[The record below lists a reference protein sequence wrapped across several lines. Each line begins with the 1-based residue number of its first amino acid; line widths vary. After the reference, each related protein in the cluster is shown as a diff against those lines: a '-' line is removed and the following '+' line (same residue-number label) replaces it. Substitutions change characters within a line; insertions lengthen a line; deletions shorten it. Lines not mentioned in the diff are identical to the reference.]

1 MPKWA
6 ILWLKKAAEWV
17 LKCRDSQALCQC
29 HVGFAC
35 LNRSERLRVFP
46 HVDLLRALAAL
57 LVVIYHLEALG
68 SLALR
73 GDVFWTIPFR
83 YGWVGVDLFLV
94 ISGFVIMLSAARAY
108 ERAPQDFKWPFM
120 QRRLRRLLPLYV
132 LTCLIF
138 LFLVRPEV
146 LLRPI
151 EQLLPV
157 LLSHALFLQN
167 LSHHTHGVINGVTW
181 SLALE
186 MQFYLALVFT
196 VGFWLRLG
204 AVRTVL
210 VLVGLAWA
218 WRYGTTFFWVPGV
231 AVPHLQVIYTT
242 QLPGTLDAFG
252 MGMALALYVHQAKG
266 SLPALLRPQAANS
279 LAWCVVAGVLLSV
292 AAALLLRQAYWSHT
306 GMVVFWRTLLAL
318 GFAAAL
324 AAALT
329 CPLPSGGWMRPMH
342 YLGEISYGI
351 YLWHFLVLLSLLQMS
366 PLRGTSL
373 LWAVLLGTL
382 ALAAT
387 SWHLMEKHWV
397 ARQTGSAP
405 TLRPDAA

>member
-1 MPKWA
+1 M
-6 ILWLKKAAEWV
+6 
-17 LKCRDSQALCQC
+17 
-29 HVGFAC
+29 
-35 LNRSERLRVFP
+35 RVFP

-57 LVVIYHLEALG
+57 LVVVYHMEALG

-73 GDVFWTIPFR
+73 GDVFWTLPFR

-94 ISGFVIMLSAARAY
+94 ISGFVIMLSAAQSY
-108 ERAPQDFKWPFM
+108 ERAPHDFKWPFM

-146 LLRPI
+146 LLRPMS
-151 EQLLPV
+151 QLVPV
-157 LLSHALFLQN
+157 LLSHAFFVQN

-204 AVRTVL
+204 AVRTL
-210 VLVGLAWA
+210 VILVGLAWA
-218 WRYGTTFFWVPGV
+218 WRYGTTFFLLPGV
-231 AVPHLQVIYTT
+231 AVPHLQVVYTT
-242 QLPGTLDAFG
+242 QLPGTMDAFG
-252 MGMALALYVHQAKG
+252 MGMALALWVHQTKG
-266 SLPALLRPQAANS
+266 PLPDCLRPQAAQS
-279 LAWCVVAGVLLSV
+279 LAWFLVAGVLLSA
-292 AAALLLRQAYWSHT
+292 AAALLLRQTYWSHT
-306 GMVVFWRTLLAL
+306 GMVVFWRTLLAM

-329 CPLPSGGWMRPMH
+329 CPLPSVGWMRPLH

-351 YLWHFLVLLSLLQMS
+351 YLWHFLVLLSLLQMT
-366 PLRGTSL
+366 PLRGNSL
-373 LWAVLLGTL
+373 LWPVLLGTL
-382 ALAAT
+382 VLAAL

-397 ARQTGSAP
+397 VRRSGSSP
-405 TLRPDAA
+405 PVGPDLA

>member
-1 MPKWA
+1 M
-6 ILWLKKAAEWV
+6 
-17 LKCRDSQALCQC
+17 
-29 HVGFAC
+29 
-35 LNRSERLRVFP
+35 RVFP

-57 LVVIYHLEALG
+57 LVVVYHLEALG

-73 GDVFWTIPFR
+73 GDVFWTLPFR

-151 EQLLPV
+151 EQLVPV

-196 VGFWLRLG
+196 VGFGCVWAQSGPCCFWWVWLGRGGMEPLFFG
-204 AVRTVL
+204 CRVWPCRICRWSTPPNCRVRWML
-210 VLVGLAWA
+210 LAWA
-218 WRYGTTFFWVPGV
+218 WR
-231 AVPHLQVIYTT
+231 
-242 QLPGTLDAFG
+242 
-252 MGMALALYVHQAKG
+252 
-266 SLPALLRPQAANS
+266 
-279 LAWCVVAGVLLSV
+279 
-292 AAALLLRQAYWSHT
+292 
-306 GMVVFWRTLLAL
+306 WRCSCTKPRDH
-318 GFAAAL
+318 
-324 AAALT
+324 
-329 CPLPSGGWMRPMH
+329 CR
-342 YLGEISYGI
+342 
-351 YLWHFLVLLSLLQMS
+351 
-366 PLRGTSL
+366 RGC
-373 LWAVLLGTL
+373 A
-382 ALAAT
+382 
-387 SWHLMEKHWV
+387 HRH
-397 ARQTGSAP
+397 
-405 TLRPDAA
+405 

>member
-1 MPKWA
+1 M
-6 ILWLKKAAEWV
+6 IVWLKKNAVSV
-17 LKCRDSQALCQC
+17 LKCPDAQALCERY
-29 HVGFAC
+29 VGVAD
-35 LNRSERLRVFP
+35 LNRSERVRVFP

-57 LVVIYHLEALG
+57 LVVVYHLDALG

-73 GDVFWTIPFR
+73 GDVFWTLPFR

-94 ISGFVIMLSAARAY
+94 ISGFVIMLSAAKAY

-146 LLRPI
+146 LLRPLN
-151 EQLLPV
+151 QLLPV
-157 LLSHALFLQN
+157 LFSHALFLQN

-204 AVRTVL
+204 AVRAVV

-231 AVPHLQVIYTT
+231 AVPHLQVVYTS

-252 MGMALALYVHQAKG
+252 MGMALALCVHQAKG
-266 SLPALLRPQAANS
+266 ALPAWLRPHALNS
-279 LAWCVVAGVLLSV
+279 LAWCVVAGVLLSA
-292 AAALLLRQAYWSHT
+292 AAALLLRQTYWSHT
-306 GMVVFWRTLLAL
+306 GMVVFWRTLLAM

-329 CPLPSGGWMRPMH
+329 CPLLSGGWMRPFH
-342 YLGEISYGI
+342 YFGEISYGI
-351 YLWHFLVLLSLLQMS
+351 YLWHFLVLLSLIQMT
-366 PLRGTSL
+366 PMRGTSL

-382 ALAAT
+382 VLAAS

-397 ARQTGSAP
+397 ARRSGSAP
-405 TLRPDAA
+405 PVRPDST